1 MQLILD
7 SFVLLIIITALGF
20 QFLWMFVVRKA
31 RDNYVRDITHFREP
45 NGPLSKYYNWRVGSV
60 RRAASES
67 LIVNMMAIAAV
78 VIYALI
84 FESIYMI
91 VELLPFIILVAV
103 VAIVGAVLVARRV
116 HNLIE
121 ARRRVEGRLD
131 NSEYLVE
138 GARNII
144 DDLLISESA
153 SKGRTWFALF
163 QIAQRQDK
171 MGWSVRDVILEKEDE
186 IKKRSANQNTKLGS
200 ADEGPGIET

>member
-1 MQLILD
+1 
-7 SFVLLIIITALGF
+7 
-20 QFLWMFVVRKA
+20 MFVVRKA

-45 NGPLSKYYNWRVGSV
+45 KGPLSKYYSWRIGSV

-67 LIVNMMAIAAV
+67 LIVNMLAIAAV

-84 FESIYMI
+84 LDSIYMI
-91 VELLPFIILVAV
+91 VELLPFIILVAA
-103 VAIVGAVLVARRV
+103 VAVVGAVLVARRV

-121 ARRRVEGRLD
+121 ARRGVEMRLE

-144 DDLLISESA
+144 NDLLISESE

-171 MGWSVRDVILEKEDE
+171 TGWSVRDVILEKEEE
-186 IKKRSANQNTKLGS
+186 IEKRSAVQNTKSGS
-200 ADEGPGIET
+200 ADEGPGIEA